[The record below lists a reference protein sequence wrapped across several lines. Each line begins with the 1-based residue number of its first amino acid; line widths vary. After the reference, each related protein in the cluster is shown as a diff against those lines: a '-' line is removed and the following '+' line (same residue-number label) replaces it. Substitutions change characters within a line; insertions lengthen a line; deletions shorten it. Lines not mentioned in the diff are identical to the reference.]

1 MSNLRPKRILFIR
14 PSALGDVCRSVPV
27 VASLKKQWPE
37 AAIDWLVQSDFVDAV
52 SKHPAVTEVIPFPRK
67 SLRKWYF
74 PKAFVKTIAFL
85 RFLKSKRYDLV
96 IDGQG
101 LGRSGLFAWATR
113 SKTRVGPSNAREFG
127 WLGYTQK
134 IQTTKEHTVDQML
147 ALSEAAGAPSLYD
160 MRLSVNELDV
170 TWWNHLQDTH
180 KVDDHAVIAPT
191 SRWKSKQW
199 PVEQFVEVAQ
209 ELIDRGLHVVVV
221 GAPHEHAQVEP
232 LLELDGVLNLL
243 PEMTIGRLMAVI
255 ATSHIVIAN
264 DSAALHMAVGFDRPA
279 IGLFGPTNPARV
291 GPYHRGDA
299 VIAAPVNYDNVH
311 YRDSSLDNSIM
322 KQITTQEVLNK
333 VNDFLKGKQRE

>member
-37 AAIDWLVQSDFVDAV
+37 AAIDWLVQSDFVDVV
-52 SKHPAVTEVIPFPRK
+52 SQHPAVTAVIPFPRK
-67 SLRKWYF
+67 SLQRWYF
-74 PKAFVKTIAFL
+74 PRGFVKTIAFL
-85 RFLKSKRYDLV
+85 RLLRSKRYDLV

-134 IQTTKEHTVDQML
+134 IQTTKVHTVDQML
-147 ALSEAAGAPSLYD
+147 ALSEAVGAPSHYD
-160 MRLSVNELDV
+160 MQLSAGELDV
-170 TWWNHLQDTH
+170 TWWNHLQETRR
-180 KVDDHAVIAPT
+180 VSEYVVIAPT

-199 PVEQFVEVAQ
+199 PVEQFVEVAKD
-209 ELIDRGLHVVVV
+209 LIERGLHVVVV
-221 GAPHEHAQVEP
+221 GAPHEHTQVEP

-264 DSAALHMAVGFDRPA
+264 DSAALHMAVGFNRPA

-291 GPYHRGDA
+291 GPYNRAGA

-311 YRDSSLDNSIM
+311 YRNSSLGNSIM
-322 KQITTQEVLNK
+322 KQITTKEVLEK
-333 VNDFLKGKQRE
+333 VDDCLKGNQSE